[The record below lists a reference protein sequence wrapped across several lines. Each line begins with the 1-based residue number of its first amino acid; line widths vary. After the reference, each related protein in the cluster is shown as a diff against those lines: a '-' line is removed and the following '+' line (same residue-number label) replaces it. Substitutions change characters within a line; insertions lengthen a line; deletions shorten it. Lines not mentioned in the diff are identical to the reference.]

1 MVNARCRGGA
11 VNAPLRGGDV
21 AARDLRAMG
30 GTEALA
36 TVESALGEL
45 REKLKALPARGGVT
59 AVKHFPAR
67 DARWAPFPEEFEPRL
82 VEILRSR
89 ELTRL
94 YSHQATA
101 FRLACEGRN
110 VVVVTPT
117 ASGKTLCY
125 NLPILNTLI
134 EDPNARALYLFPTKA
149 LSQDQ
154 LVELNRWTEKLGDEI
169 RTFTYDGDTPQD
181 ARRAIRSRANLVIT
195 NPDMLHAG
203 ILPHHTKWERL
214 FENLRYVVIDEL
226 HTYRGVFGSHL
237 ANVLRRLK
245 RIARFYG
252 SRPQFICTS
261 ATIANPAELAAKLT
275 EEEVTLVEEN
285 GAPAGEKYFVFYN
298 PPVVNPQLGI
308 RRSYLNETRRIS
320 RTFLERGLE
329 TIIFANSRLA
339 TEILVTYLKEDFA
352 RRPIGPD
359 AVRGYRGG
367 YLPLERREIER
378 DLRDGRLL
386 GVVTTN
392 ALELGIDI
400 GSLDVA
406 VLAAYPGTVASTWQ
420 RAGRAGRRRG
430 TSAAVLVAS
439 SAPLDQFM
447 VQNPDYFF
455 GRSPEHGLI
464 NPDNLQILLNHLKCA
479 AFELPLRDDE
489 EFGALDLKLLCRH
502 LEDVGFLHHTSDGW
516 HWVSESYPADAI
528 SLRSISSDNFVIVD
542 NTGEPRVIAEVD
554 FPSALTTVH
563 EKAIYLQDGQQ
574 YHVERLE
581 YDDRKAY
588 VHRVESDY
596 FTDAISYTKI
606 KVLEVFDC
614 GSAVEGSRESR
625 VGSREE
631 DGRRKTDDRR
641 QNKDEEDQ
649 SGPCA
654 PDSETGEF
662 RVSHFEFRDS
672 RFPTRDSRLPHESE
686 FRVSNFEF
694 RESRTPNPEPRTPRK
709 NHGEVQVNTQVVGFK
724 KIKFGTMEN
733 VGAGQLTL
741 PEQEMHT
748 TAYWLTLPHELMEAL
763 PYSSTE
769 RQDGVNGLANAMRAM
784 ATLLLMCDGRD
795 LGVAVGENNQQ
806 QEEKA
811 VGTRQKAEGG
821 DRVPGVGCE
830 GQGTNDKGPRTND
843 KGPRTLFEPNIYLYD
858 KYPGGIGFSE
868 PLFRLSETLLG
879 NTQKLIANCPCEAG
893 CPSCVGPVGEVGEMG
908 KEVALKVL
916 QELSVV
922 RCP

>member
-1 MVNARCRGGA
+1 MRNGGT
-11 VNAPLRGGDV
+11 V
-21 AARDLRAMG
+21 ASKADLLTRG

-36 TVESALGEL
+36 TVQSALEEL
-45 REKLKALPARGGVT
+45 REKFKVSPARGGVT

-67 DARWAPFPEEFEPRL
+67 EACLAPFPEDLAPRL
-82 VEILRSR
+82 MEVLRSR
-89 ELTRL
+89 ELKSL
-94 YSHQATA
+94 YSHQAAT
-101 FRLACEGRN
+101 FRLAREGKN

-125 NLPILNTLI
+125 NLPILNVLV

-181 ARRAIRSRANLVIT
+181 ARRAIRSRGNLVIT
-195 NPDMLHAG
+195 NPDMLHTG
-203 ILPHHTKWERL
+203 ILPHHTKWERM

-252 SRPQFICTS
+252 SHPQFICTS
-261 ATIANPAELAAKLT
+261 ATIANPGELAAKLI
-275 EEEVTLVEEN
+275 EEEVTLVDEN

-320 RTFLERGLE
+320 RTFLNRGLE

-359 AVRGYRGG
+359 AIRGYRGG

-378 DLRDGRLL
+378 DLREGRLL
-386 GVVTTN
+386 GVVATN

-406 VLAAYPGTVASTWQ
+406 VLAAYPGTIASTWQ

-479 AFELPLRDDE
+479 AFELPLRDDDPDE
-489 EFGALDLKLLCRH
+489 RFGPLDLKLLCQH
-502 LEDVGFLHHTSDGW
+502 LEEVGFLHHTSEGW

-542 NTGEPRVIAEVD
+542 NTGEPRVIGEVD

-574 YHVERLE
+574 YHVERLDYE
-581 YDDRKAY
+581 DRKAY

-606 KVLEVFDC
+606 KILETF
-614 GSAVEGSRESR
+614 
-625 VGSREE
+625 
-631 DGRRKTDDRR
+631 
-641 QNKDEEDQ
+641 
-649 SGPCA
+649 
-654 PDSETGEF
+654 DSEE
-662 RVSHFEFRDS
+662 RSQKSEVRSQDEDS
-672 RFPTRDSRLPHESE
+672 SRLP
-686 FRVSNFEF
+686 
-694 RESRTPNPEPRTPRK
+694 TPDSLLPRK

-748 TAYWLTLPHELMEAL
+748 TAYWLTLAHEMMDSL
-763 PYSSTE
+763 PYNSTE
-769 RQDGVNGLANAMRAM
+769 RQDGVHGLANAMQAIG
-784 ATLLLMCDGRD
+784 TLLLMCDARD
-795 LGVAVGENNQQ
+795 LGVAVGEN
-806 QEEKA
+806 EE
-811 VGTRQKAEGG
+811 QKAEKRSQKSEVRSQNEDQENGQV
-821 DRVPGVGCE
+821 RASNLEHPGALRAPNPE
-830 GQGTNDKGPRTND
+830 SRT
-843 KGPRTLFEPNIYLYD
+843 PATLFEPNIYLYD

-879 NTQKLIANCPCEAG
+879 NTEKLIANCPCEAG
-893 CPSCVGPVGEVGEMG
+893 CPSCVGPVGEVGEKG
-908 KEVALKVL
+908 KEVALAIL
-916 QELSVV
+916 RVV
-922 RCP
+922 SGQPSEVRG